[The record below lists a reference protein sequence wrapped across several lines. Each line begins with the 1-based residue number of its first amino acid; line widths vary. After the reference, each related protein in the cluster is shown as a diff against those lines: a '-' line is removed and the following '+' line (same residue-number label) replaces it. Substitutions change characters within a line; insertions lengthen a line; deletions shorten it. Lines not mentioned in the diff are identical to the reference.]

1 MRSLFQAAVDFGF
14 DAYDYFYQSSDEV
27 QNIAEDISREMM
39 DKIGGYR
46 IDERILGNVDYRKAR
61 YVILPDLQ
69 VRQALFVESKAEKDA
84 TSATLQMSETSM
96 VVNQDRAGQ
105 VHNVAGLIPK
115 IAMPRGLAHLT
126 TTLVAHFHYE
136 DHESNHILKTLTM
149 AALPNGRL
157 QQKYN
162 PDTDDTIWKA
172 GRNAP
177 KLGETFRVRLA
188 FDRLETKSAWRVQ
201 RIAYEVGSKQIGGEW
216 TE

>member
-84 TSATLQMSETSM
+84 SSATLQMSETSM
-96 VVNQDRAGQ
+96 VVNQERGGET
-105 VHNVAGLIPK
+105 HKVAGLIPK
-115 IAMPRGLAHLT
+115 VAMPRGLAHIT
-126 TTLVAHFHYE
+126 TTLVAHYHYE
-136 DHESNHILKTLTM
+136 DYENNHILKTLTI

-157 QQKYN
+157 QSRYN
-162 PDTDDTIWKA
+162 PDTEDTIWKA

-188 FDRLETKSAWRVQ
+188 FDRLETKAAWRVQ
-201 RIAYEVGSKQIGGEW
+201 RITYEVGSKQIGGEW